1 MQIFQQIS
9 TCGAWFIFLANKP
22 QVPPQEKWFAMVKK
36 SSNSFPVTPITLSP
50 KLQEALQVVH
60 QKCTI
65 IFMNPCLTPF
75 RSLVLS
81 IPLSFKFLCSAL
93 IACSR
98 FCLWAAVCSVSCI
111 LHSVTKQ
118 PVPMCGMMDRSSH
131 PIGCVH
137 INLAGH
143 AKPSPACEKSKWEQ
157 WHCLHA
163 CWCGL
168 AAGIELMNHIS
179 IETKYL
185 HGHTD
190 GRYLV
195 SIVGSAISD
204 WRQNF
209 QSTGQL

>member
-1 MQIFQQIS
+1 MIQFFGSQAS
-9 TCGAWFIFLANKP
+9 SPTSRKVVCHG
-22 QVPPQEKWFAMVKK
+22 EKVIQL
-36 SSNSFPVTPITLSP
+36 FPGYTHNIVTKTTRSI
-50 KLQEALQVVH
+50 AGRY

-75 RSLVLS
+75 RSLMLS

-93 IACSR
+93 IACGR

-137 INLAGH
+137 VNLAGH

-190 GRYLV
+190 GRQILGLHCWQCNLWLKTKLPKHRATIY
-195 SIVGSAISD
+195 
-204 WRQNF
+204 RQW
-209 QSTGQL
+209 